1 MNKIFIINKI
11 MPHVELTG
19 KYREIYDK
27 INNIN
32 IDLKNTQNIDNLLS
46 LTNDVKENLEKIKE
60 DTIRL
65 MK

>member
-1 MNKIFIINKI
+1 
-11 MPHVELTG
+11 MPHVVLTG

-60 DTIRL
+60 DAIRL
-65 MK
+65 TT